1 MGWKGLGASEVVLKQ
16 PGGSG
21 TWPAEVTFLYISP
34 VSYRAAAAA
43 LANML
48 LGPPPS

>member
-16 PGGSG
+16 HGGSG

-34 VSYRAAAAA
+34 ISYPAAAAA
-43 LANML
+43 QTNML
-48 LGPPPS
+48 LGPPSS